1 MRELSGG
8 EGARVRLARLTLEES
23 NFLIL
28 DEPTNHL
35 DKIMKKALFDAL
47 AEYPG
52 TLIIVSHELEFI
64 NKLKLKQIKFQ

>member
-1 MRELSGG
+1 
-8 EGARVRLARLTLEES
+8 
-23 NFLIL
+23 
-28 DEPTNHL
+28 
-35 DKIMKKALFDAL
+35 MKKALFDAL